1 MGFMNNGRLNGV
13 VGLAISGLLLGAMAG
28 LTGCQSTGG
37 ARSGT
42 LTAEARA
49 MMSPS
54 EVLADLKAG
63 NERFVAGESTSQA
76 WLDQAEATAGGQ
88 FPKAIVLSCLDSR
101 VPTEIVFDQGIGDIF
116 VGRVAGNF
124 VNTDM
129 LGSFEFGT
137 AVAGAKV
144 IVVLGHSSCGAIM
157 GAIDQAELGN
167 LTSTL
172 ANIEPAV
179 RAAGRMG
186 DRSSGNTALVERVTI
201 ENVQKAMDDITARS
215 PVLAGLVADGK
226 LLVVGG
232 VYDLATGEITWLD
245 S

>member
-1 MGFMNNGRLNGV
+1 
-13 VGLAISGLLLGAMAG
+13 
-28 LTGCQSTGG
+28 
-37 ARSGT
+37 
-42 LTAEARA
+42 
-49 MMSPS
+49 
-54 EVLADLKAG
+54 
-63 NERFVAGESTSQA
+63 
-76 WLDQAEATAGGQ
+76 
-88 FPKAIVLSCLDSR
+88 LDSR

>member
-1 MGFMNNGRLNGV
+1 MHHGRMNRV
-13 VGLAISGLLLGAMAG
+13 VGLASSGGLLIVGLAG
-28 LTGCQSTGG
+28 LAGCQSAG
-37 ARSGT
+37 APRSET
-42 LTAEARA
+42 LTSESRA
-49 MMSPS
+49 AMAPAD
-54 EVLADLKAG
+54 VLANLKAG
-63 NERFVAGESTSQA
+63 NQRFVAGKSTNQA
-76 WLDQAEATAGGQ
+76 WLEQAEATAAGQ

-101 VPTEIVFDQGIGDIF
+101 VPAEIVFDQGIGDIF

-124 VNTDM
+124 VNTDL

-144 IVVLGHSSCGAIM
+144 IVVLGHSACGAVK
-157 GAIDQAELGN
+157 GAIDQAQLGN

-179 RAAGRMG
+179 AAAGNLG
-186 DRSSGNTALVERVTI
+186 ERSSSNHALVERVTI
-201 ENVQKAMDDITARS
+201 ENVRHTVNEISARS
-215 PVLAGLVADGK
+215 PVLAGLIAEGK

-232 VYDLATGEITWLD
+232 VYDLASGEITWLE

>member
-1 MGFMNNGRLNGV
+1 MHNGRLNSV
-13 VGLAISGLLLGAMAG
+13 VGLAASGLLLGAMAG

-37 ARSGT
+37 ARSET
-42 LTAEARA
+42 LSAEARA
-49 MMSPS
+49 TMSPAQ
-54 EVLADLKAG
+54 VLADLKAG

-76 WLDQAEATAGGQ
+76 WLEQADATAAGQ

-124 VNTDM
+124 VNTDL

-144 IVVLGHSSCGAIM
+144 IVVLGHSACGAVK
-157 GAIDQAELGN
+157 GAIDQAKLGN

-179 RAAGRMG
+179 RSVGGMG
-186 DRSSGNTALVERVTI
+186 ERSSSNSRLVEQVTI
-201 ENVQKAMDDITARS
+201 ANVQQAVNDITARS
-215 PVLAGLVADGK
+215 PVLAGLVAEGK